1 MSFPK
6 EPLYG
11 NHLGIVINRD
21 DPESR
26 GRVQVWIPYLSNTLH
41 ASWNKELKNKKFKH
55 VHDSGALTP
64 ELVEELKNVLPWA
77 ECASP
82 IFGSGTSA
90 TYNSVTGKTATEPIN
105 TLADVDN
112 NFAFTGKIG
121 TPNFAE
127 NLPPD
132 SYNRLDADVKE
143 KLGAFAGQF
152 PNAVITSGFRAG
164 VPRGGSPTSLHREG
178 RAIDVRVWDMVD
190 GKQVIKPESEIKEM
204 VNWWATVG
212 GATEIGYEARSS
224 SPHLHFGFNPKKVLN
239 PFDVGSTPQW
249 WKEFKPKFAKG
260 QIKQLEQPATS
271 VAATTINQHDG
282 TNNPNTT
289 VKDASSANSDSGFTN
304 GFVEKVKE
312 WEAGKDRKDFYSVA
326 KEEIDSEG
334 NSVYVIGYGTPST
347 KGATITVPEAE
358 KKLIQRL
365 GELSNTLD
373 KKLAENKVETLT
385 QNQREALLSF
395 AFNTGEKNLNK
406 LLESDGQGNRR
417 TWDEISRFMPEYTKS
432 GNENQRAGLQK
443 RRADELAWAGSNGSN
458 NGEKISSNPNALR
471 TTELPAI
478 NPPVVSAG
486 LAGSQPSGMLS
497 IPDAGAKVF
506 VFFLAGD
513 IQKPIYFASSLE
525 TETIKKMTQASSPAS
540 TFTANK
546 REYATST
553 IMSSGPVSL
562 NLHNGVSK
570 ELDGTPF
577 VNNNFSLNADGTGIS
592 AAGVQLDLVS
602 MNDLNENVRGH
613 VIRESL
619 GSSEKVFGS
628 INRQAGENI
637 TFISG
642 EQSDEHYEAVKKL
655 AEITSQVQK
664 EKLEQIKSTARSGEK
679 VPCPL
684 CSTSYAVDRA
694 SSFAK
699 KAFKFIRGLIGNP
712 PYFSYVIDVFQFLLG
727 LILVPFTSIVPG
739 HVLGDCGNPDCEKG
753 QIPSPQKPIQ
763 DANKEA
769 AEKLAS
775 KQDEIFDAEKKLG
788 NGGSCSVVASKDVV
802 ISAGMVINN
811 APCYTKTVKKSVAVA
826 TQTKGADGKG
836 STVCPR
842 LKSAVIDNVVYCAPT
857 NLPGNILLRGGN
869 SVQIVAGAA
878 GIELNTKGKIKM
890 NCGSI
895 EILSSDG
902 EMVVG
907 STNHTTIKGKVVTIS
922 SDDRTNEGGVEI
934 QASNMICKGFSSTG
948 NAGIVGGL
956 RVDGE
961 LSIPFLNCVGQRTQT
976 EQGSSPDQRIPFVN
990 WGIGPAQT
998 NDLLNDVRTVLT
1010 HYAMPGAFLNLT
1022 NIVKSVMQVYNTLY
1036 INTVIEP
1043 APTGLYF
1050 GYCAIPTVGAGFS
1063 WGWIWNWHHNHLE
1076 DPKPHHHDSTQP
1088 KGNYYD
1094 DIQGVRN
1101 SAVEPGPIPTKARSN
1116 GQGPDGGPKTLAGCG
1131 GFGGWGGGSGG
1142 KRFNYNKMNSFGIGD
1157 QVPGFTNTRLQ
1168 SSNVT
1173 FKRLPDGN
1181 IDIIVDNTKC

>member
-1 MSFPK
+1 MSFSK
-6 EPLYG
+6 EPIYG
-11 NHLGIVINRD
+11 NHLGIVVNKE

-26 GRVQVWIPYLSNTLH
+26 GRVQIWIPYLSNTLH
-41 ASWNKELKNKKFKH
+41 AGWNKSLTNKKFKH
-55 VHDSGALTP
+55 IHDSGALTP

-77 ECASP
+77 ECAAP
-82 IFGSGTSA
+82 IFGAGTSA
-90 TYNSVTGKTATEPIN
+90 TYNPSTGITDTNPHRTFTMQDPQQGGYRQGDIGPTSRGGHFDIKAIDKSDFGRTGLDNFVFVNDQPLSSGRTSSGGVWSSPRPGRPRHGGYDYAFGRAGDASDDDDYVL
-105 TLADVDN
+105 TLANGAKWVGNSGTSSGDKAIFELPDGRR
-112 NFAFTGKIG
+112 FAILHGRFD
-121 TPNFAE
+121 P
-127 NLPPD
+127 
-132 SYNRLDADVKE
+132 SY
-143 KLGAFAGQF
+143 GGQ
-152 PNAVITSGFRAG
+152 
-164 VPRGGSPTSLHREG
+164 
-178 RAIDVRVWDMVD
+178 D
-190 GKQVIKPESEIKEM
+190 IK
-204 VNWWATVG
+204 T
-212 GATEIGYEARSS
+212 
-224 SPHLHFGFNPKKVLN
+224 
-239 PFDVGSTPQW
+239 
-249 WKEFKPKFAKG
+249 
-260 QIKQLEQPATS
+260 QPADS
-271 VAATTINQHDG
+271 VAGTFVDKHNQATGAEDK
-282 TNNPNTT
+282 
-289 VKDASSANSDSGFTN
+289 VKDASAPNSSGGISSNLLDFI
-304 GFVEKVKE
+304 KDA
-312 WEAGKDRKDFYSVA
+312 EAGKDRSSFNATA
-326 KEEIDSEG
+326 KNDNG
-334 NSVYVIGYGTPST
+334 TWTIGYGTESRP
-347 KGATITVPEAE
+347 GATITEAE
-358 KKLIQRL
+358 ASAALARDLAGRAVVVNNELNNRGIQ
-365 GELSNTLD
+365 
-373 KKLAENKVETLT
+373 LT
-385 QNQREALLSF
+385 QSQREALISYTFNRGPDGLTELLNNSGNSWDSIGPNMPKYF
-395 AFNTGEKNLNK
+395 AGRAIRDNPNNPFYAGLKNRRQSELNYAN
-406 LLESDGQGNRR
+406 SDGAAGGTPIFSDGDAMTAAVPGFNPI
-417 TWDEISRFMPEYTKS
+417 ISDPT
-432 GNENQRAGLQK
+432 
-443 RRADELAWAGSNGSN
+443 
-458 NGEKISSNPNALR
+458 
-471 TTELPAI
+471 
-478 NPPVVSAG
+478 

-497 IPDAGAKVF
+497 IPEPGAKVF

-513 IQKPIYFASSLE
+513 IQKPIYFANSLEPETVRKLTQSSSLGQDI
-525 TETIKKMTQASSPAS
+525 TDQVTHSIATHMRSGSSH
-540 TFTANK
+540 
-546 REYATST
+546 
-553 IMSSGPVSL
+553 IDI
-562 NLHNGVSK
+562 VSK
-570 ELDGTPF
+570 QGISLADGVPYSANNVSIGSDGTSMTLTGHQ
-577 VNNNFSLNADGTGIS
+577 FSAGS
-592 AAGVQLDLVS
+592 AGDYRATARGAMIYEGDIESKKIFSDINQVAGRDFTIL
-602 MNDLNENVRGH
+602 
-613 VIRESL
+613 
-619 GSSEKVFGS
+619 
-628 INRQAGENI
+628 AGEQNN
-637 TFISG
+637 
-642 EQSDEHYEAVKKL
+642 EQYEAAKKL

-664 EKLEQIKSTARSGEK
+664 EKLEQIKSTSRSGEK

-699 KAFKFIRGLIGNP
+699 RAFSFVRNLIGNP

-802 ISAGMVINN
+802 ISAGMVIND

-836 STVCPR
+836 QTVCQR
-842 LKSAVIDNVVYCAPT
+842 FKSAVIDNVVYCAPT

-878 GIELNTKGKIKM
+878 GIEFNTKGKIKM

-922 SDDRTNEGGVEI
+922 GDDRTNEGGVEI
-934 QASNMICKGFSSTG
+934 QAPNMICKGFSSTG

-976 EQGSSPDQRIPFVN
+976 EQGASPDQRIPFTN
-990 WGIGPAQT
+990 WGYGPAQT
-998 NDLLNDVRTVLT
+998 NDLLNNVRTVLT

-1022 NIVKSVMQVYNTLY
+1022 NVVKAVMQVYNTIY

-1043 APTGLYF
+1043 APTGLYLGF
-1050 GYCAIPTVGAGFS
+1050 CANAAGPGIS

-1076 DPKPHHHDSTQP
+1076 DPKPHHHDCTQP

-1168 SSNVT
+1168 SSNIK
-1173 FKRLPDGN
+1173 FKRQPDGN